1 MKIDTCDK
9 HGNLNFQYLHS
20 YVYIIRSQQLQYT
33 PWNWNMSKFYEV
45 ADFKN
50 SDWGNIALFKK
61 VYITS
66 QKNNIQSTA
75 GFM

>member
-1 MKIDTCDK
+1 MQGWRK
-9 HGNLNFQYLHS
+9 HFKLQVLQTLRRNCLHEHK
-20 YVYIIRSQQLQYT
+20 QQLQYT

-50 SDWGNIALFKK
+50 SEWGNIALFKK